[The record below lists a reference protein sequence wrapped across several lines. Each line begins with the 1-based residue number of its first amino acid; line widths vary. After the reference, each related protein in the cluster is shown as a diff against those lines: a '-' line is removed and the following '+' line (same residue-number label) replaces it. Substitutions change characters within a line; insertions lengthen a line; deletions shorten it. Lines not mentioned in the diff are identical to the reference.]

1 MAAGPRGQRPRR
13 TAKQRRQQKQ
23 EPDRHK
29 EEGLGLAAVAFS
41 FAFASLWCSGWL
53 GNLDD
58 ARTTPKASGRS
69 RRVSRR
75 VNSRIGLD
83 LIECLHHFSS
93 FPSSIDGWDGRLAG
107 VCFDSTSFAALTLTL
122 TLSCFEVTA
131 GSCRIQ
137 LIQAPTMTLTHPHPP
152 RSINQTH
159 RGCGWMQQWR
169 RRCTRKEEE
178 GRGGGAGGGC
188 IAEGPLEE
196 PPPPSSTAAAAAAAA
211 VEEGDEESA
220 RERLKADIRVHNVN
234 VTFTRFVQCIV
245 HLLKRSSC
253 SQRTH
258 VATDGPTDWL
268 G

>member
-1 MAAGPRGQRPRR
+1 
-13 TAKQRRQQKQ
+13 
-23 EPDRHK
+23 
-29 EEGLGLAAVAFS
+29 
-41 FAFASLWCSGWL
+41 
-53 GNLDD
+53 
-58 ARTTPKASGRS
+58 
-69 RRVSRR
+69 
-75 VNSRIGLD
+75 
-83 LIECLHHFSS
+83 
-93 FPSSIDGWDGRLAG
+93 
-107 VCFDSTSFAALTLTL
+107 
-122 TLSCFEVTA
+122 
-131 GSCRIQ
+131 
-137 LIQAPTMTLTHPHPP
+137 
-152 RSINQTH
+152 
-159 RGCGWMQQWR
+159 MQQWR